1 MNQILMKAISKSLLF
16 AALSLMGLSGVAQ
29 EMLVDLHSNPRLGA
43 WEEAERRH
51 FNNLRTAG
59 DTLALPFFDDFSEP
73 FTRLNHPHDLYPS
86 LDLWIGKTVYVNNH
100 MAINPPSQGVVTFD
114 GLDENGLAYGFGFST
129 PTLSDS
135 LTSKPID
142 LSSALDTVYLSFFYQ
157 AQGMGNAPEEE
168 DLLALEFK
176 DSSDTWY
183 RIWDVAGYILEEYE
197 FNQVLLPILG
207 AEYLHEGFQFRF
219 LNYASRAGNVDH
231 WHLDY
236 IELDDSRSYADTI
249 NNDLAFLGQ
258 TSYDNDTIGFQQ
270 ATASILSEYTSMP
283 WTHYKNEVD
292 KQELMGETNFFM
304 IHNNSDTIIRPDY
317 KFNVFNSDGGLI
329 FDDTLSSPPIDPF
342 SVSGNES
349 NTGNQI
355 AASNFAFWTDGFE
368 FPTDVELSEDSAFF
382 IVKHMMFDVED
393 DYQVNDTSVFVQEF
407 FNYYAYDDGTAEL
420 AYGLGNLENPG
431 YVAVKYNIMMEDSLR
446 ALQIYLNPVDQDLS
460 NEPVKLFVWSGNDE
474 PDQVIYESPDFI
486 NLEYSEGINY
496 FYNYDL
502 ENAIAVGAGN
512 LWIGWRQSPATG
524 VKFSVGFDQRKDASE
539 KVFYKLGSTW
549 NQSSLT
555 GAVMI
560 RPIFG
565 NPYDW
570 VSGIAGLNEG
580 ALALYPNPTTGL
592 LYLKS
597 TKPGQ
602 FRSAE
607 ISVYDLS
614 GRSVFSQVGYLGSL
628 NLSKLNGG
636 TYVLH
641 IIDENGI
648 SFTERVVVQR

>member
-16 AALSLMGLSGVAQ
+16 AALSLLGLSGVAQ
-29 EMLVDLHSNPRLGA
+29 EMLIDLHSNPRLGA

-51 FNNLRTAG
+51 SNNLRSAG

-114 GLDENGLAYGFGFST
+114 GLDENGSAYGFGFST

-236 IELDDSRSYADTI
+236 IELDDSRSYADSI

-393 DYQVNDTSVFVQEF
+393 DYHVNDTSVFVQEF
-407 FNYYAYDDGTAEL
+407 YNYYAYDDGTAEL
-420 AYGLGNLENPG
+420 AYGLGNLESPG

-512 LWIGWRQSPATG
+512 LWIGWRQSPAVG
-524 VKFSVGFDQRKDASE
+524 VKFSVGFDQRKDASD

-549 NQSSLT
+549 NQSSLS

-570 VSGIAGLNEG
+570 VSGIEDINEG

-597 TKPGQ
+597 TKLGQ

>member
-1 MNQILMKAISKSLLF
+1 
-16 AALSLMGLSGVAQ
+16 
-29 EMLVDLHSNPRLGA
+29 
-43 WEEAERRH
+43 
-51 FNNLRTAG
+51 
-59 DTLALPFFDDFSEP
+59 
-73 FTRLNHPHDLYPS
+73 
-86 LDLWIGKTVYVNNH
+86 
-100 MAINPPSQGVVTFD
+100 
-114 GLDENGLAYGFGFST
+114 
-129 PTLSDS
+129 
-135 LTSKPID
+135 
-142 LSSALDTVYLSFFYQ
+142 
-157 AQGMGNAPEEE
+157 
-168 DLLALEFK
+168 
-176 DSSDTWY
+176 
-183 RIWDVAGYILEEYE
+183 
-197 FNQVLLPILG
+197 
-207 AEYLHEGFQFRF
+207 
-219 LNYASRAGNVDH
+219 
-231 WHLDY
+231 
-236 IELDDSRSYADTI
+236 
-249 NNDLAFLGQ
+249 
-258 TSYDNDTIGFQQ
+258 
-270 ATASILSEYTSMP
+270 
-283 WTHYKNEVD
+283 
-292 KQELMGETNFFM
+292 
-304 IHNNSDTIIRPDY
+304 
-317 KFNVFNSDGGLI
+317 
-329 FDDTLSSPPIDPF
+329 
-342 SVSGNES
+342 
-349 NTGNQI
+349 
-355 AASNFAFWTDGFE
+355 
-368 FPTDVELSEDSAFF
+368 
-382 IVKHMMFDVED
+382 MMFDVED
-393 DYQVNDTSVFVQEF
+393 DYHVNDTSVFVQEF
-407 FNYYAYDDGTAEL
+407 YNYYAYDDGTAEL
-420 AYGLGNLENPG
+420 AYGLGNLESPG

-486 NLEYSEGINY
+486 NLEYSEGVNY

-512 LWIGWRQSPATG
+512 LWIGWRQSPAAG

-570 VSGIAGLNEG
+570 VSGIEDINEE

-597 TKPGQ
+597 TTPGQ